1 MQRKILFIYVD
12 IFVLYI
18 YKEVDNDGKKYK
30 YQLLCIHIGES
41 SMKAKNAK
49 ETKEKKRQNKI
60 AKKKANNDRKK
71 KLKKEKKYAA
81 AVAKGECLLDLH
93 MRLYM
98 NT

>member
-1 MQRKILFIYVD
+1 MH
-12 IFVLYI
+12 I
-18 YKEVDNDGKKYK
+18 YKQVDNDGNKYK
-30 YQLLCIHIGES
+30 YELLCIHIGES
-41 SMKAKNAK
+41 SIKAKNTKA
-49 ETKEKKRQNKI
+49 TKEKKRQKKI

-81 AVAKGECLLDLH
+81 AVAKGECLLDLN